1 VNKLVRYFKK
11 ILGLTELEKE
21 VASLRL
27 ENGSLGRSLKSIQAK
42 FEDLDKLTRYD
53 VDVGFRGQCSVV
65 LTGVYKGKG
74 YVQYYDI
81 PYQEFEWMVE
91 DMRERRK
98 HNLIRNIDCPLH
110 LRGCFDIKVKGR

>member
-1 VNKLVRYFKK
+1 MKIVAYFRK
-11 ILGLTELEKE
+11 ILGIDKLGQENLELKN
-21 VASLRL
+21 SLRSTQSKL
-27 ENGSLGRSLKSIQAK
+27 NTIQGK
-42 FEDLDKLTRYD
+42 LEDLDKLTRYD

-98 HNLIRNIDCPLH
+98 YNLIRNVDCPPQF
-110 LRGCFDIKVKGR
+110 RGCFDIKVKGR